1 MKKSMKI
8 AVAAL
13 VAFVILG
20 TWAVGFAIAEADKTS
35 SAEAS
40 SAVVQAQTLS
50 SGTVLASG
58 TVAAGTPIYDQSEL
72 FSDRDLQQTADLTEA
87 VTYAVADG
95 QDITIT
101 EAGIYVLTGQAKD
114 VTVYVAADKED
125 KVQLVLD
132 GLAITN
138 GDAPAIYVKSAD
150 KVFVTTA
157 GDSALAVTGAF
168 LSDGDTHTDG
178 VIFSKSDL
186 VLNGTATLTVTSSEN
201 GIVGKDDL
209 KITGGTYLV
218 SAQSKTI
225 EANDSIRIA
234 DGVFELTAG
243 TDGLHAENDDDD
255 TTGYIYLGGGTFTI
269 QAGDDG
275 LHATAVIQVDDGQL
289 TIAAAEGIE
298 ATYVQLN
305 GGTIAISSWDDGIN
319 AAQKSKAYRATVE
332 INGGD
337 ITIAMGAG
345 DTDGVDS
352 NGDILINGGTVSV
365 TGNSTFDYDG
375 TGTITGGTV
384 IVNGQQ
390 VTTLPNQMMGGRGGF
405 GGGWGGNGG
414 FGGPGGRRGW

>member
-50 SGTVLASG
+50 SGTALASG

-72 FSDRDLQQTADLTEA
+72 FTDRDLQQTADLTEA

-101 EAGIYVLTGQAKD
+101 EAGVYVLTGQAEG

-150 KVFVTTA
+150 KVFVTVA
-157 GDSALAVTGAF
+157 DDSSLSVTGAF
-168 LSDGDTHTDG
+168 DESDKADG

-186 VLNGTATLTVTSSEN
+186 TLNGTAALTISSTEN
-201 GIVGKDDL
+201 GVVGKDDL
-209 KITGGTYLV
+209 KIAGGTYV
-218 SAQSKTI
+218 ISAKVKAI

-255 TTGYIYLGGGTFTI
+255 TTGYIYLGGGTCTI

-275 LHATAVIQVDDGQL
+275 RHATAVIQVDGGQL

-352 NGDILINGGTVSV
+352 NGDILVNGGTVSV
-365 TGNSTFDYDG
+365 TGNSTFDYNG

>member
-40 SAVVQAQTLS
+40 STVVQAQTLS
-50 SGTVLASG
+50 SGTALASG
-58 TVAAGTPIYDQSEL
+58 TVTTGTPIYDKSEL

-101 EAGIYVLTGQAKD
+101 EAGVYVLTGQAKD

-168 LSDGDTHTDG
+168 SSDGDTHTDG

-218 SAQSKTI
+218 SAQSKAI

-243 TDGLHAENDDDD
+243 TDGLHAENDDD

-275 LHATAVIQVDDGQL
+275 LHATAVIQVDGGQL

-365 TGNSTFDYDG
+365 TGNSAFDYDG

-414 FGGPGGRRGW
+414 FGGRRGW

>member
-1 MKKSMKI
+1 MKRSMKI

-13 VAFVILG
+13 VSFVILG

-35 SAEAS
+35 SAEAAS
-40 SAVVQAQTLS
+40 TAVQTGTLS
-50 SGTVLASG
+50 SGTALASG
-58 TVAAGTPIYDQSEL
+58 TVTTGTPIYDQSEL

-101 EAGIYVLTGQAKD
+101 EAGVYVLTGKAKD

-168 LSDGDTHTDG
+168 SSDGDTHTDG

-255 TTGYIYLGGGTFTI
+255 TTDYIYLGGGTFTI

-352 NGDILINGGTVSV
+352 NGDILVNGGTVSV

-414 FGGPGGRRGW
+414 FGGRRGW

>member
-13 VAFVILG
+13 VSFVILG

-35 SAEAS
+35 SAEAAS
-40 SAVVQAQTLS
+40 TAVQTGTLS
-50 SGTVLASG
+50 SGTALASG

-101 EAGIYVLTGQAKD
+101 EAGVYVLTGKAKD

-168 LSDGDTHTDG
+168 SSDGDTHTDG

-218 SAQSKTI
+218 SAQSKAI

-414 FGGPGGRRGW
+414 FGGRRGW

>member
-35 SAEAS
+35 PAEAS
-40 SAVVQAQTLS
+40 STVVQAQTLS
-50 SGTVLASG
+50 SGTALASG
-58 TVAAGTPIYDQSEL
+58 TVTTGTPIYDQSEL
-72 FSDRDLQQTADLTEA
+72 FTDRDLQQTADLTEA

-101 EAGIYVLTGQAKD
+101 EAGVYVLTGQAKD

-168 LSDGDTHTDG
+168 SSDGDTHTDG

-218 SAQSKTI
+218 SAQSKAI

-243 TDGLHAENDDDD
+243 TDGLHAENDDD
-255 TTGYIYLGGGTFTI
+255 TTDYIYLGGGTFTI

-305 GGTIAISSWDDGIN
+305 GGTIAISSWEDGIN

-365 TGNSTFDYDG
+365 TGNSAFDYNG

>member
-50 SGTVLASG
+50 SGTALASG

-72 FSDRDLQQTADLTEA
+72 FTDRDLQQTADLTEA

-101 EAGIYVLTGQAKD
+101 EAGVYVLTGQAKD

-157 GDSALAVTGAF
+157 ADSALAVTGAF

-209 KITGGTYLV
+209 KVTGGIYRV
-218 SAQSKTI
+218 FAQSKAM

-243 TDGLHAENDDDD
+243 TDGLHAENDDD

-275 LHATAVIQVDDGQL
+275 LHATAVIQVDDGEL

-305 GGTIAISSWDDGIN
+305 GGTIAISSWDDDIN

-414 FGGPGGRRGW
+414 FGGRRGW

>member
-13 VAFVILG
+13 VSFVILG

-35 SAEAS
+35 SAEAAS
-40 SAVVQAQTLS
+40 TAVQTGTLS
-50 SGTVLASG
+50 SGTALASG

-72 FSDRDLQQTADLTEA
+72 FTDRDLVQTADLTEA

-101 EAGIYVLTGQAKD
+101 EAGVYVLTGQAKD

-168 LSDGDTHTDG
+168 SSDGDTHTDG

-218 SAQSKTI
+218 SAQSKAI

-414 FGGPGGRRGW
+414 FGGRRGW

>member
-13 VAFVILG
+13 VSFVILG

-40 SAVVQAQTLS
+40 SAVVQAQALS
-50 SGTVLASG
+50 SGTALASG
-58 TVAAGTPIYDQSEL
+58 TVTAGTPIYDKSEL

-101 EAGIYVLTGQAKD
+101 EAGVCVLTGQAED

-218 SAQSKTI
+218 SAQSKAI

-243 TDGLHAENDDDD
+243 TDGLHAENDDD

-414 FGGPGGRRGW
+414 FGGRRGW

>member
-13 VAFVILG
+13 VSFVILG

-101 EAGIYVLTGQAKD
+101 EAGVYVLTGEAED

-209 KITGGTYLV
+209 KVTGGTYRV
-218 SAQSKTI
+218 SAQSKAI

-365 TGNSTFDYDG
+365 TGNNTFDYDG

>member
-40 SAVVQAQTLS
+40 STVVQAQTLR
-50 SGTVLASG
+50 
-58 TVAAGTPIYDQSEL
+58 SEL
-72 FSDRDLQQTADLTEA
+72 CSDRDLQQTADLTEA

-101 EAGIYVLTGQAKD
+101 EAGVYVLTGKAKD

-168 LSDGDTHTDG
+168 SSDGDTHTDG

-218 SAQSKTI
+218 SAQSKAI

-243 TDGLHAENDDDD
+243 TDGLHTENDDDD

-275 LHATAVIQVDDGQL
+275 LHATAVIQVDDGEL

-365 TGNSTFDYDG
+365 PGNSTFDYDG
-375 TGTITGGTV
+375 TGAITGGTV

>member
-13 VAFVILG
+13 VSFVILG

-50 SGTVLASG
+50 SGTALASG

-72 FSDRDLQQTADLTEA
+72 FTDRDLVQTADLTEA
-87 VTYAVADG
+87 VTYAVADS

-101 EAGIYVLTGQAKD
+101 EAGVYVLTGQAEG

-218 SAQSKTI
+218 SAQSKAI

-243 TDGLHAENDDDD
+243 TDGLHTENDDDD

-365 TGNSTFDYDG
+365 TGNSAFDYDG

>member
-13 VAFVILG
+13 VSFVILG

-50 SGTVLASG
+50 SGTALASG

-72 FSDRDLQQTADLTEA
+72 FTDRDLVQTADLTEA

-101 EAGIYVLTGQAKD
+101 EAGVYVLTGQAKD

-138 GDAPAIYVKSAD
+138 GNAPAIYVKSAD

-209 KITGGTYLV
+209 KITGGTYRV

-243 TDGLHAENDDDD
+243 TDGLHAENDDD

-275 LHATAVIQVDDGQL
+275 LHATAVIQVDDGEL
-289 TIAAAEGIE
+289 TIAAAEGFE

-352 NGDILINGGTVSV
+352 NGNILVNGGTVSV
-365 TGNSTFDYDG
+365 TGNSAFDYDG

-414 FGGPGGRRGW
+414 FGGRRGW

>member
-13 VAFVILG
+13 VSFVILG

-40 SAVVQAQTLS
+40 SAVVQAQALS
-50 SGTVLASG
+50 SGTALASG
-58 TVAAGTPIYDQSEL
+58 TVAAGTPIYDKSEL
-72 FSDRDLQQTADLTEA
+72 FTDRDLVQTADLTEA

-101 EAGIYVLTGQAKD
+101 EAGVCVLTGQAED

-209 KITGGTYLV
+209 KITGGTYRV

-243 TDGLHAENDDDD
+243 TDGLHAENDDD

-414 FGGPGGRRGW
+414 FGGRRGW

>member
-13 VAFVILG
+13 VSFVILG

-40 SAVVQAQTLS
+40 STVVQAQTLS
-50 SGTVLASG
+50 SGTALASG
-58 TVAAGTPIYDQSEL
+58 TVTTGTPIYDKSEL

-101 EAGIYVLTGQAKD
+101 EAGVYVLTGKAKD

-150 KVFVTTA
+150 KVFVTTSS
-157 GDSALAVTGAF
+157 DSALAVTGAF

-218 SAQSKTI
+218 SAQSKAI

-255 TTGYIYLGGGTFTI
+255 TTGYIYLGGGTFAI

-414 FGGPGGRRGW
+414 FGGRRGW

>member
-13 VAFVILG
+13 VSFVILG

-50 SGTVLASG
+50 SGTALASG
-58 TVAAGTPIYDQSEL
+58 TVAAGTPIYNQSEL
-72 FSDRDLQQTADLTEA
+72 FTDRDLVQTADLTEA

-101 EAGIYVLTGQAKD
+101 EAGVYVLTGQAKD

-168 LSDGDTHTDG
+168 SSDGDTHTDG

-218 SAQSKTI
+218 SAQSKAI

-365 TGNSTFDYDG
+365 TGNSAFDYNG

-414 FGGPGGRRGW
+414 FGGRRGW

>member
-40 SAVVQAQTLS
+40 SAAVQAQTLS
-50 SGTVLASG
+50 SGTALASG
-58 TVAAGTPIYDQSEL
+58 TVTTGTPIYDKSEL

-101 EAGIYVLTGQAKD
+101 EAGVYVLTGQAKD

-150 KVFVTTA
+150 KVFVTTSS
-157 GDSALAVTGAF
+157 DSALAVTGAF
-168 LSDGDTHTDG
+168 SSDGDTHTDG

-218 SAQSKTI
+218 SAQSKAI

-234 DGVFELTAG
+234 DGTLNLIAG
-243 TDGLHAENDDDD
+243 TDGLHAENSDDDSL
-255 TTGYIYLGGGTFTI
+255 GFIYIAGGDITI
-269 QAGDDG
+269 QAQDDAI
-275 LHATAVIQVDDGQL
+275 HAASAIQINDGKI
-289 TIAAAEGIE
+289 TVTGAEGIE
-298 ATYVQLN
+298 STYIQLN
-305 GGTIAISSWDDGIN
+305 GGVISIDARDDGIN
-319 AAQKSKAYRATVE
+319 AGQKSGAYRAKVE
-332 INGGD
+332 INGGS
-337 ITIAMGAG
+337 ITVVMASG
-345 DTDGVDS
+345 DTDGIDS
-352 NGDILINGGTVSV
+352 NGDIIVNGGTINV
-365 TGNSTFDYDG
+365 TGSSSFDYDG
-375 TGTITGGTV
+375 SAQYNGGTI

-390 VTTLPNQMMGGRGGF
+390 LDYIPNQMMGGRGGM
-405 GGGWGGNGG
+405 GGWGG
-414 FGGPGGRRGW
+414 FPGRGRG

>member
-40 SAVVQAQTLS
+40 STVVQVQTLS
-50 SGTVLASG
+50 SGTALASG
-58 TVAAGTPIYDQSEL
+58 TVTTGTPIYDQSEL
-72 FSDRDLQQTADLTEA
+72 FTDRDLQQTADLTEA

-101 EAGIYVLTGQAKD
+101 ETGVYVLTGQAKD

-132 GLAITN
+132 GLAIAN

-186 VLNGTATLTVTSSEN
+186 VLNGSAVLTLSSTQN
-201 GIVGKDDL
+201 GVVGKDDL
-209 KITGGTYLV
+209 KITGGTYRIT
-218 SAQSKTI
+218 AKSKAV

-234 DGVFELTAG
+234 DGTLDLVAG
-243 TDGLHAENDDDD
+243 TDGLHAENDNDDSL
-255 TTGYIYLGGGTFTI
+255 GYIYIAGGSIAI
-269 QAGDDG
+269 QAGDDAI
-275 LHATAVIQVDDGQL
+275 HAVSAVQINDG
-289 TIAAAEGIE
+289 TISITAAEGIE
-298 ATYVQLN
+298 ATYVQIN
-305 GGTIAISSWDDGIN
+305 GGTLAVSARDDGIN
-319 AAQKSKAYRATVE
+319 GANKSGAYRTKVE

-337 ITIAMGAG
+337 ITVIMASG

-352 NGDILINGGTVSV
+352 NGDIVINGGTIRV
-365 TGNSTFDYDG
+365 TGSSSFDCDG
-375 TGTITGGTV
+375 TAQYNGGTI

-390 VTTLPNQMMGGRGGF
+390 LSAIPTQGMGGGRGGM
-405 GGGWGGNGG
+405 GGWG
-414 FGGPGGRRGW
+414 RRGG

>member
-1 MKKSMKI
+1 MI
-8 AVAAL
+8 
-13 VAFVILG
+13 
-20 TWAVGFAIAEADKTS
+20 S

-40 SAVVQAQTLS
+40 STVVQAQTLS
-50 SGTVLASG
+50 SGTALASG
-58 TVAAGTPIYDQSEL
+58 TVTTGTPIYDKSEL

-101 EAGIYVLTGQAKD
+101 EAGVYVLTGKAKD

-157 GDSALAVTGAF
+157 ADSTLTVTGSFTA
-168 LSDGDTHTDG
+168 DGDTNTDG

-186 VLNGTATLTVTSSEN
+186 VLNGTGTLT
-201 GIVGKDDL
+201 DL

-218 SAQSKTI
+218 SAQSKAI

-255 TTGYIYLGGGTFTI
+255 TTGYIYLGGGTFAI

-414 FGGPGGRRGW
+414 FGGRRGW

>member
-13 VAFVILG
+13 VSFVILG

-40 SAVVQAQTLS
+40 STAVQTGTLS
-50 SGTVLASG
+50 SGTALASG
-58 TVAAGTPIYDQSEL
+58 TVTTGTPIYDKSEL

-101 EAGIYVLTGQAKD
+101 EAGVYMLTGQAKD

-275 LHATAVIQVDDGQL
+275 LHATAVIQVDDGEL

-352 NGDILINGGTVSV
+352 NGNILVNGGTVSV
-365 TGNSTFDYDG
+365 TGNSAFDYDG